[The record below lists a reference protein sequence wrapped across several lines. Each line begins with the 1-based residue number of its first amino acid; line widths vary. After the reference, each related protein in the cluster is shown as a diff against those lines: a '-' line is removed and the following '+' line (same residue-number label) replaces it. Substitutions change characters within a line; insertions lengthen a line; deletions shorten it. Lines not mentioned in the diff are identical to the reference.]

1 MLLSDLLSLLDLKL
15 DADDLWINHF
25 KTNSREITSGDAF
38 IAINDG
44 YKYALDAIKRGATII
59 ITEKDIDVSS
69 FVLRVDDTVKVLGKI
84 AHYLRLQYEGMVIAI
99 TGSTGKSTTKEMLT
113 HLLSKKYKV
122 LSNYGSLNN
131 HIGVP
136 NTLLG
141 IDNSYDYVI
150 LELGTNHPGEIKY
163 LADIVKPDLALIT
176 NIGASHIGNFGSKK
190 KILEEKLNIKTP
202 TTILFVNGEDELLN
216 KLDAIKVYKN
226 DYDIVS
232 SPYMMNTAL
241 VYEVGTFLGYN
252 PDEIKDNLKD
262 FTNLS
267 SRMNYINIDDITIID
282 DAYNASFES
291 VLGGLDAI
299 KDYPRK
305 IIVLGD
311 MLELGKYSEK
321 LHQDIYQKIN
331 GLSNVILLTIGPET
345 EKLNNKLHF
354 NTLDDIIAYFKK
366 FTFLKGD
373 VIYLKGSHKM
383 ELFKLVTPLEEIIK
397 EH

>member
-25 KTNSREITSGDAF
+25 KTDSREITPGDAF

-44 YKYALDAIKRGATII
+44 YKYALDAIKRGAIII

-141 IDNSYDYVI
+141 IDNSYDYVV

-176 NIGASHIGNFGSKK
+176 NIGASHIGNFGNKK

-216 KLDAIKVYKN
+216 KLDAIKVYKD

-241 VYEVGTFLGYN
+241 VYEVGTFLGFN
-252 PDEIKDNLKD
+252 PDEIKEDLKD

-291 VLGGLDAI
+291 VLGGLDTI

-354 NTLDDIIAYFKK
+354 NTLDDIIAYFQN

-397 EH
+397 TH